1 MEDDSALEY
10 IRSITRRVQRI
21 DARLEEHVTQMCNLV
36 TGLGLLAAAYQN
48 ESTRNHLKDIYWSLK
63 LHLLFHLGEQAA
75 TEHPNLREL
84 GNHLHLTEEELA
96 HLPNETHAHDPGS
109 IFLQIVS
116 RYLTKVF

>member
-75 TEHPNLREL
+75 TEHSNLREL
-84 GNHLHLTEEELA
+84 GNHLHLTEQELA